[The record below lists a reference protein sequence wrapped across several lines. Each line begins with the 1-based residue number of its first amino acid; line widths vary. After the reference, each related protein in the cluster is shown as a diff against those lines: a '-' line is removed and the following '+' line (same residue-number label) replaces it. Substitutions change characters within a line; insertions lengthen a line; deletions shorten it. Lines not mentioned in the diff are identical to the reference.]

1 MDAFINL
8 LALISSPGCQK
19 HTFLPIV
26 FSFPLLGFG
35 SGRSASVS
43 VSLPPF
49 LQEERKKKK
58 AD

>member
-8 LALISSPGCQK
+8 LALVSSPSCQK
-19 HTFLPIV
+19 HTFLPVV

-43 VSLPPF
+43 APLPPF
-49 LQEERKKKK
+49 LREERKKKK